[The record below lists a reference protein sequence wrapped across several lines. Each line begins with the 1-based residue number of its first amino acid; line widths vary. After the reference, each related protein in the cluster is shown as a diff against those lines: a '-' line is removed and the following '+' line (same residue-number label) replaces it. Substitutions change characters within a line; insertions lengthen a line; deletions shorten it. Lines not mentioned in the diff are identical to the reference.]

1 MSSEALIRDDWAA
14 IVDRLG
20 GPEALDTGARA
31 TKAFQRPRVVSSA
44 SDLLRLVLAYC
55 LGEGGLRSTA
65 VWAASVGLADLSNV
79 SLLYRL
85 RQCGDWLAML
95 VGQALLEAAPPSGRD
110 RLIRIVDAT
119 AVPKAGTAARRRNGV
134 WRIHSAFDL
143 PGGRFGFF
151 ELTDQREAEALDRIP
166 VVAGEIRLADR
177 AYLKPE
183 RLAAVR
189 AAGGDVVVR
198 TGWKSTRW
206 FDRDGRS
213 FDLIALLRAR
223 RGNLIDKPIRLAH
236 GDDGLPMRL
245 IGLRKSPE
253 AAEAARA
260 AARRAAQREG
270 SKVSEATLVA
280 AEWVLLVTS
289 LPPDTAPAGEVLDL
303 YRLRWRIEIAFKRLK
318 SLVGLQGPP
327 GIDERSARP
336 YVLAHLL
343 AILLLEPLIEEFE
356 DSPRRALASDP
367 PSTQAS

>member
-1 MSSEALIRDDWAA
+1 MNSESLINDDWAG
-14 IVDRLG
+14 IVERLG
-20 GPEALDTGARA
+20 GAASLAEGARS
-31 TKAFQRPRVVSSA
+31 TKAFQRARAVSSA
-44 SDLLRLVLAYC
+44 TDLLRLILAYC
-55 LGEGGLRSTA
+55 LGKGGLRSTA
-65 VWAASVGLADLSNV
+65 VWAASVGLADLCNV

-85 RQCGDWLAML
+85 RQCGDWLALL
-95 VGQALLEAAPPSGRD
+95 VGQALAEATPPTGQG

-151 ELTDQREAEALDRIP
+151 ELTDQRGAERLDRIP
-166 VVAGEIRLADR
+166 VVPGEIRLADR

-183 RLAAVR
+183 RLAAVC
-189 AAGGDVVVR
+189 AAGADVVVR

-206 FDRDGRS
+206 YDRAGRP
-213 FDLIALLRAR
+213 FDLIALLSRTKAE
-223 RGNLIDKPIRLAH
+223 LIDRPISLIY
-236 GDDGLPMRL
+236 DKNTIPMRL
-245 IGLRKSPE
+245 IGRRKSPE
-253 AAEAARA
+253 AAEAAKA

-270 SKVSEATLVA
+270 NKVSDATLIA
-280 AEWVLLVTS
+280 AEWFLLVTS
-289 LPPDTAPAGEVLDL
+289 LKPETVPACEVLDL

-343 AILLLEPLIEEFE
+343 AILLLEPVIDEFE
-356 DSPRRALASDP
+356 DSPRQALPSDT
-367 PSTQAS
+367 SSMQAA